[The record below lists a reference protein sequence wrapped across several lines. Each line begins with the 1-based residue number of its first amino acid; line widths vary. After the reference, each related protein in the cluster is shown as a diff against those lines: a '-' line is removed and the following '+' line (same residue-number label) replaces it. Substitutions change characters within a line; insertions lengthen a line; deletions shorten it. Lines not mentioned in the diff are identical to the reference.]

1 MVYPL
6 PGEKKK
12 RFDPSGESRNLRR
25 FLLAGKAEA
34 GATMGKALMT
44 GEVVFLGLL
53 LLLGLGLIIQGGDL
67 FVASSVRI
75 AEFLEVPRVV
85 IGTTLVSLATT
96 SPELVTSI
104 TSGIKQNPGI
114 GVGNAVGSCMC
125 NMCMILGAMAA
136 IRSIGV
142 RLAEIRIPLTAMF
155 AFAVLLLIL
164 TWNLRLPQ
172 AAGFVLASLGVGYF
186 ACDFFHHRRSSR
198 PEDLTEARSIEA
210 ESTASGSPWLRDR
223 LRSPKGAGAVFA
235 LGAAMVMGGSYLLV
249 DSAENLAEKMGV
261 PPIVIGLTIV
271 AVGTSLPELVTA
283 VKSARQNVADLG
295 VGNILGANVANLTLV
310 IGGAAS
316 FKDLSMDR
324 MTQALNFPALI
335 IGMLLV
341 FWMLFSR
348 QRISRR
354 EGWLL
359 IAYYFVWLALLTL
372 VMDGSAMNSAKP

>member
-1 MVYPL
+1 
-6 PGEKKK
+6 
-12 RFDPSGESRNLRR
+12 
-25 FLLAGKAEA
+25 
-34 GATMGKALMT
+34 MT
-44 GEVVFLGLL
+44 WEVVSLGLL
-53 LLLGLGLIIQGGDL
+53 LLLGFGLIIQGGDL

-125 NMCMILGAMAA
+125 NMCMILGVMAA

-172 AAGFVLASLGVGYF
+172 ASGFVLAALGVGYF
-186 ACDFFHHRRSSR
+186 ACDFFYHRRSSR
-198 PEDLTEARSIEA
+198 PEDLVEARSIEA
-210 ESTASGSPWLRDR
+210 ELTAESPWLRSR
-223 LRSPKGAGAVFA
+223 QGAIAVFV
-235 LGAAMVMGGSYLLV
+235 LGAAMVILGSWLLV
-249 DSAENLAEKMGV
+249 ESAENLAKKMGV
-261 PPIVIGLTIV
+261 PSIVIGLTIV

-335 IGMLLV
+335 IGMLIVL
-341 FWMLFSR
+341 WMLFSR

-354 EGWLL
+354 EGWML
-359 IAYYFVWLALLTL
+359 IVYYFVYLAL
-372 VMDGSAMNSAKP
+372 VMGSSAMNPAKS

>member
-1 MVYPL
+1 MAL
-6 PGEKKK
+6 
-12 RFDPSGESRNLRR
+12 SAESRNIRR
-25 FLLAGKAEA
+25 FFLAGKAA
-34 GATMGKALMT
+34 DGGPVGKALMT
-44 GEVVFLGLL
+44 EEVVFSGLL

-75 AEFLEVPRVV
+75 AEFLDVPRVV

-125 NMCMILGAMAA
+125 NMCMILGVMAA

-172 AAGFVLASLGVGYF
+172 AAGFVLAVLGVGYF

-210 ESTASGSPWLRDR
+210 ESTAGSPWLRDR

-354 EGWLL
+354 EGWML

-372 VMDGSAMNSAKP
+372 VMDGSAMNSAKS

>member
-1 MVYPL
+1 MSP
-6 PGEKKK
+6 
-12 RFDPSGESRNLRR
+12 FARNLRR
-25 FLLAGKAEA
+25 FLLAGKDAAA
-34 GATMGKALMT
+34 GTVGKALMT
-44 GEVVFLGLL
+44 GEVVSLGLL

-125 NMCMILGAMAA
+125 NMCMILGVMAA

-172 AAGFVLASLGVGYF
+172 AAGFVLAALGVGYF
-186 ACDFFHHRRSSR
+186 ACDFLHHRRSSR

-210 ESTASGSPWLRDR
+210 ESTASGSLWLRDR
-223 LRSPKGAGAVFA
+223 LRSPKGAVAVFA
-235 LGAAMVMGGSYLLV
+235 LGAAMVMGGSWLLV
-249 DSAENLAEKMGV
+249 DSAENLAKKMGV
-261 PPIVIGLTIV
+261 PSIVIGLTIV

-335 IGMLLV
+335 VGMSLV

-354 EGWLL
+354 EGWML

-372 VMDGSAMNSAKP
+372 VMDGSAMNSAKT

>member
-1 MVYPL
+1 
-6 PGEKKK
+6 
-12 RFDPSGESRNLRR
+12 
-25 FLLAGKAEA
+25 
-34 GATMGKALMT
+34 MT
-44 GEVVFLGLL
+44 WEVVSLGLL
-53 LLLGLGLIIQGGDL
+53 LLLGFGLIIQGGDL

-125 NMCMILGAMAA
+125 NMCMILGVMAA

-172 AAGFVLASLGVGYF
+172 AAGFVLAALGVGYF
-186 ACDFFHHRRSSR
+186 ACDFFYHRRSSR
-198 PEDLTEARSIEA
+198 PEDLVEARSIEA
-210 ESTASGSPWLRDR
+210 ELTAESPWLRSR
-223 LRSPKGAGAVFA
+223 QGAIAVFV
-235 LGAAMVMGGSYLLV
+235 LGAAMVILGSWLLV
-249 DSAENLAEKMGV
+249 ESAENLAKKMGV
-261 PPIVIGLTIV
+261 PSIVIGLTIV

-324 MTQALNFPALI
+324 MTQVLNFPALI
-335 IGMLLV
+335 IGMLIVL
-341 FWMLFSR
+341 WMLFSR

-354 EGWLL
+354 EGWML
-359 IAYYFVWLALLTL
+359 IVYYFVYLAL
-372 VMDGSAMNSAKP
+372 VMGSSAMNSAKL

>member
-1 MVYPL
+1 
-6 PGEKKK
+6 
-12 RFDPSGESRNLRR
+12 
-25 FLLAGKAEA
+25 
-34 GATMGKALMT
+34 MT
-44 GEVVFLGLL
+44 WEVVSLGLL
-53 LLLGLGLIIQGGDL
+53 LLLGFGLIIQGGDL

-125 NMCMILGAMAA
+125 NMCMILGVMAA

-172 AAGFVLASLGVGYF
+172 AAGFVLAVLGVGYF
-186 ACDFFHHRRSSR
+186 LCDFFHHRRSSR
-198 PEDLTEARSIEA
+198 PEDLAEARSIEA
-210 ESTASGSPWLRDR
+210 EWTAENPWLKSRR
-223 LRSPKGAGAVFA
+223 GAIAVFM
-235 LGAAMVMGGSYLLV
+235 LGAAMVMGGSWLLV
-249 DSAENLAEKMGV
+249 DSAENLAKKMGV
-261 PPIVIGLTIV
+261 PSIVIGLTIV

-324 MTQALNFPALI
+324 MTQALNFPSLI
-335 IGMLLV
+335 LGMLLV

-359 IAYYFVWLALLTL
+359 IAYYFGWLALLTL
-372 VMDGSAMNSAKP
+372 VMGSSAMNWAKT

>member
-1 MVYPL
+1 
-6 PGEKKK
+6 
-12 RFDPSGESRNLRR
+12 
-25 FLLAGKAEA
+25 
-34 GATMGKALMT
+34 MT
-44 GEVVFLGLL
+44 GEVVSLVLL

-125 NMCMILGAMAA
+125 NMCMILGVMAA

-172 AAGFVLASLGVGYF
+172 AAGFVLAALGVGYF
-186 ACDFFHHRRSSR
+186 ACDFFHHRRSSC
-198 PEDLTEARSIEA
+198 PEDLAEARSIEA

-223 LRSPKGAGAVFA
+223 LRSPKGAVAVFA
-235 LGAAMVMGGSYLLV
+235 FGAAMVMGGSWLLV

-261 PPIVIGLTIV
+261 PSIVIGLTIV

-335 IGMLLV
+335 LGMSLV

-354 EGWLL
+354 EGWML
-359 IAYYFVWLALLTL
+359 IAYYFVWLALLTS
-372 VMDGSAMNSAKP
+372 VMDGSTMNSAKT

>member
-1 MVYPL
+1 
-6 PGEKKK
+6 
-12 RFDPSGESRNLRR
+12 
-25 FLLAGKAEA
+25 
-34 GATMGKALMT
+34 MGKAFMT
-44 GEVVFLGLL
+44 GEVVSLGLL

-125 NMCMILGAMAA
+125 NMCMILGVMAA

-172 AAGFVLASLGVGYF
+172 AAGFVLAVLGVGYF

-198 PEDLTEARSIEA
+198 PEDLAEARSIEA

-235 LGAAMVMGGSYLLV
+235 LGAAMVMGGSWLLV

-261 PPIVIGLTIV
+261 PSIVIGLTIV

-335 IGMLLV
+335 IGMSLV

-354 EGWLL
+354 EGWML
-359 IAYYFVWLALLTL
+359 IAYYFVYLAL
-372 VMDGSAMNSAKP
+372 VMGSSAMNPTKT

>member
-1 MVYPL
+1 
-6 PGEKKK
+6 
-12 RFDPSGESRNLRR
+12 
-25 FLLAGKAEA
+25 
-34 GATMGKALMT
+34 MT
-44 GEVVFLGLL
+44 WEVVSLGLL
-53 LLLGLGLIIQGGDL
+53 LLLGFGLIIQGGDL

-96 SPELVTSI
+96 SPELVVSI
-104 TSGIKQNPGI
+104 TSGIKQNPDI

-125 NMCMILGAMAA
+125 NMCMILGVMAA

-142 RLAEIRIPLTAMF
+142 RLAEIRIPLTTMF

-172 AAGFVLASLGVGYF
+172 TAGFVLAVLGVGYF
-186 ACDFFHHRRSSR
+186 LCDFFHHRRSSR
-198 PEDLTEARSIEA
+198 PEDLAEARSIEA
-210 ESTASGSPWLRDR
+210 ESTAESPWLRSR
-223 LRSPKGAGAVFA
+223 KGAIAVFV
-235 LGAAMVMGGSYLLV
+235 LGAAMVIVGSELLV
-249 DSAENLAEKMGV
+249 ESASNLAEKMGV
-261 PPIVIGLTIV
+261 PSIVIGLTIV

-316 FKDLSMDR
+316 FEDLSMDR
-324 MTQALNFPALI
+324 ITQALNFPALI
-335 IGMLLV
+335 LGMLLV

-354 EGWLL
+354 EGWML
-359 IAYYFVWLALLTL
+359 IAYYFVWLVLTL
-372 VMDGSAMNSAKP
+372 VMGSSAMNWAKT

>member
-1 MVYPL
+1 
-6 PGEKKK
+6 
-12 RFDPSGESRNLRR
+12 
-25 FLLAGKAEA
+25 
-34 GATMGKALMT
+34 MT
-44 GEVVFLGLL
+44 GELVSLGLL
-53 LLLGLGLIIQGGDL
+53 LLLGLGLIIKGGDL

-125 NMCMILGAMAA
+125 NMCMILGVMAA

-164 TWNLRLPQ
+164 TWNLRLPR
-172 AAGFVLASLGVGYF
+172 AAGFVLAVLGVVYF
-186 ACDFFHHRRSSR
+186 VCDFFHHRRSSR
-198 PEDLTEARSIEA
+198 PEDLAEARSIEA
-210 ESTASGSPWLRDR
+210 EWTAESPW
-223 LRSPKGAGAVFA
+223 LRSPKGAGAVFV
-235 LGAAMVMGGSYLLV
+235 LGAVMVMGGSYLLV

-335 IGMLLV
+335 LGMLIV

-372 VMDGSAMNSAKP
+372 VMDGSAMNSAKS

>member
-1 MVYPL
+1 
-6 PGEKKK
+6 
-12 RFDPSGESRNLRR
+12 
-25 FLLAGKAEA
+25 
-34 GATMGKALMT
+34 MT
-44 GEVVFLGLL
+44 GEVVSLGLL

-125 NMCMILGAMAA
+125 NMCMILGVMAA

-172 AAGFVLASLGVGYF
+172 AAGFVLAALGVCYF

-198 PEDLTEARSIEA
+198 PEDLAEALSIEA

-235 LGAAMVMGGSYLLV
+235 LGAVMVMGGSYLLV
-249 DSAENLAEKMGV
+249 DSAENLAERMGV
-261 PPIVIGLTIV
+261 PSIVIGLTIV

-324 MTQALNFPALI
+324 ITQALNFPALI
-335 IGMLLV
+335 IGMSFV

-354 EGWLL
+354 EGWML
-359 IAYYFVWLALLTL
+359 IAYYFVYLAL
-372 VMDGSAMNSAKP
+372 VMGSSAMNSAKT

>member
-1 MVYPL
+1 MVSPL
-6 PGEKKK
+6 PGENKK
-12 RFDPSGESRNLRR
+12 RFVPFAASRNIRR
-25 FLLAGKAEA
+25 FFPAGKAA
-34 GATMGKALMT
+34 GGEPGGKALMT
-44 GEVVFLGLL
+44 GEVVSLGLL

-125 NMCMILGAMAA
+125 NMCMILGVMAA

-155 AFAVLLLIL
+155 VFAALLLIL

-172 AAGFVLASLGVGYF
+172 AAGFVLAGLGVGYF
-186 ACDFFHHRRSSR
+186 ACDFFHHRRASR
-198 PEDLTEARSIEA
+198 PEDLAEARSIEA
-210 ESTASGSPWLRDR
+210 ESTASGSPWLRNR

-235 LGAAMVMGGSYLLV
+235 LGAVMVMGGSWLLV
-249 DSAENLAEKMGV
+249 DSAENLAKKMGV
-261 PPIVIGLTIV
+261 PSIVIGLTIV

-316 FKDLSMDR
+316 FKELSMDR
-324 MTQALNFPALI
+324 VTQALNFPALI
-335 IGMLLV
+335 IGMSIV

-354 EGWLL
+354 EGWML
-359 IAYYFVWLALLTL
+359 IAFYFIWLALLTL
-372 VMDGSAMNSAKP
+372 VMDGSAI

>member
-1 MVYPL
+1 
-6 PGEKKK
+6 
-12 RFDPSGESRNLRR
+12 
-25 FLLAGKAEA
+25 
-34 GATMGKALMT
+34 MT
-44 GEVVFLGLL
+44 WEVVSLGLL

-125 NMCMILGAMAA
+125 NMCMILGVMAA

-172 AAGFVLASLGVGYF
+172 AAGFVLAALGVGYF
-186 ACDFFHHRRSSR
+186 ACDFFYHRRSSR
-198 PEDLTEARSIEA
+198 PEDLAEARSIEA
-210 ESTASGSPWLRDR
+210 ELTASGSPWLRSR
-223 LRSPKGAGAVFA
+223 QGAIAVFA
-235 LGAAMVMGGSYLLV
+235 FGAAMVMGGSYLLV

-335 IGMLLV
+335 IGMLIVL
-341 FWMLFSR
+341 WMLFSR

-354 EGWLL
+354 EGWML
-359 IAYYFVWLALLTL
+359 IVYYFVWLALLTL
-372 VMDGSAMNSAKP
+372 VMDGSAMNSAKS